1 MHVSQAAFWLS
12 LENIFKI
19 LGRLSW
25 NTRAVRTCWFRKRL
39 GIYYLYKH
47 ISSWLN
53 IRPVGASQSRVNWG
67 QIWRWPS
74 DKPFIFILLTWV
86 DKAALIKYKL
96 DNKTTWVRLVFT
108 YKQKKK
114 LHSMFVLNY
123 PEFVQ
128 LRMCSY
134 VVLTLFTSS
143 YSCLISPQCL
153 TEVSIFLFKRS
164 VEPQLKLCFL
174 TFTFHTEVYSTLAA
188 LWLSHSTVFEEQPQP
203 RLKSLSL
210 MVFLSFFLFLPRRN
224 VTCGRCSSPLL
235 RDGWGEKGV
244 KGHEGEMW
252 LRNM

>member
-39 GIYYLYKH
+39 EIYYLYKH

-74 DKPFIFILLTWV
+74 NKPFIFILLVWV

-134 VVLTLFTSS
+134 VVPTLFTSS
-143 YSCLISPQCL
+143 YSCLTSPPCL
-153 TEVSIFLFKRS
+153 TEVFIFLFKRS

-188 LWLSHSTVFEEQPQP
+188 LWLSPSTVFEEQLQP

-210 MVFLSFFLFLPRRN
+210 MVFLSFFLSFPP
-224 VTCGRCSSPLL
+224 S
-235 RDGWGEKGV
+235 
-244 KGHEGEMW
+244 
-252 LRNM
+252 